1 MVSFESDYIAG
12 AHPAVLRRLAE
23 TNLECLPGYGADP
36 YCERAA
42 QKIRALCGSPAAD
55 VYFLTGGTQA
65 NQIVLDAM
73 LQPFQGVL
81 AAKTGH
87 VSVHEAGAI
96 EYTGHKVLTLPEQAG
111 KLAAADIA
119 AYCAAFY
126 ADGNHEHMVFPG
138 VVYLTFPTE
147 YGTLYT
153 KAELE
158 TIAAVCRKYGLTL
171 YLDGA
176 RLGYGLAS
184 PENDVTWQD
193 LARLCDAFTIGG
205 TKVGALCGEAVV
217 FPRGNAPAHFLTR
230 VKQHGGLLAKGR
242 LLGVQFD
249 TLLTEDLYLQISRHA
264 IVMAQQL
271 CTLLREKGYQLLL
284 DTSTN
289 QQFVVLPNEKMQQ
302 LREQVAFSFWETYDA
317 NHTVVRFTTSWS
329 TTQADLDA
337 LAQLL

>member
-55 VYFLTGGTQA
+55 VYFLTGGTQV
-65 NQIVLDAM
+65 NQIVLNAM

-119 AYCAAFY
+119 AYCATFY

-147 YGTLYT
+147 YATLYT

-158 TIAAVCRKYGLTL
+158 TIAAVCRKYSLTL
-171 YLDGA
+171 
-176 RLGYGLAS
+176 
-184 PENDVTWQD
+184 
-193 LARLCDAFTIGG
+193 
-205 TKVGALCGEAVV
+205 
-217 FPRGNAPAHFLTR
+217 
-230 VKQHGGLLAKGR
+230 
-242 LLGVQFD
+242 
-249 TLLTEDLYLQISRHA
+249 
-264 IVMAQQL
+264 
-271 CTLLREKGYQLLL
+271 
-284 DTSTN
+284 
-289 QQFVVLPNEKMQQ
+289 
-302 LREQVAFSFWETYDA
+302 
-317 NHTVVRFTTSWS
+317 
-329 TTQADLDA
+329 
-337 LAQLL
+337 